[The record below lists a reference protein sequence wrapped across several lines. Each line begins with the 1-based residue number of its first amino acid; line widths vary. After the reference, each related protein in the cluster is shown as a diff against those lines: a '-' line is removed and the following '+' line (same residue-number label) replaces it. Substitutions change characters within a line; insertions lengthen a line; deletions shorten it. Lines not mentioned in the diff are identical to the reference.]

1 MGLSNY
7 EMIKSLD
14 YGLWFLQTILLNIVC
29 NLQNV
34 NPLVKQYSL
43 TATETVHYP
52 KQHRQNI
59 YCNEIN
65 FSM

>member
-29 NLQNV
+29 NLQNL
-34 NPLVKQYSL
+34 NPLVKQYS
-43 TATETVHYP
+43 
-52 KQHRQNI
+52 
-59 YCNEIN
+59 
-65 FSM
+65 